1 MSIYDLPEFNVPK
14 FAKNKAFRL
23 VVLIAIISSAF
34 GFLAGLASSSFI
46 YSQIKD
52 SLVSD
57 LATGGEYLPQS
68 AQEEAVVK
76 AVENIWPAV
85 VSIVV
90 TKDVPIIEQYYEDP
104 FEGLDWFFGDPFQ
117 FPVPQY
123 REKGTEKQEIGGGT
137 GFIVSQDGLVLT
149 NKHVVSDEEADYTVL
164 ANDGEKYSAKVLAK
178 NPLHDIAVLKI
189 DNPQKADFSVVK
201 FGDSENLKPGQ
212 TVIAI
217 GNALGEFKNTVSVGV
232 ISALGRTITASGGGI
247 SETLEG
253 LIQTDAAINR
263 GNSGGPLLNLRGE
276 VIGINTAM
284 VLDAQ
289 NIGFAIP
296 IEQALKSI
304 EQVKTLG
311 KIVYPFLGVRY
322 LAVNECLEEQNNLPV
337 DYGAWLVKDNQGGPA
352 IEPGSQAEKAGL
364 RENDIILEFNGEKI
378 TLENS
383 LAKMISECDP
393 GDEVTLKVLRD
404 GEEITIQAVLGQKS

>member
-1 MSIYDLPEFNVPK
+1 M
-14 FAKNKAFRL
+14 
-23 VVLIAIISSAF
+23 
-34 GFLAGLASSSFI
+34 
-46 YSQIKD
+46 
-52 SLVSD
+52 
-57 LATGGEYLPQS
+57 
-68 AQEEAVVK
+68 
-76 AVENIWPAV
+76 
-85 VSIVV
+85 
-90 TKDVPIIEQYYEDP
+90 
-104 FEGLDWFFGDPFQ
+104 
-117 FPVPQY
+117 
-123 REKGTEKQEIGGGT
+123 
-137 GFIVSQDGLVLT
+137 
-149 NKHVVSDEEADYTVL
+149 
-164 ANDGEKYSAKVLAK
+164 AK

-311 KIVYPFLGVRY
+311 KIVYPFWELG
-322 LAVNECLEEQNNLPV
+322 
-337 DYGAWLVKDNQGGPA
+337 
-352 IEPGSQAEKAGL
+352 I
-364 RENDIILEFNGEKI
+364 
-378 TLENS
+378 
-383 LAKMISECDP
+383 
-393 GDEVTLKVLRD
+393 
-404 GEEITIQAVLGQKS
+404 